1 LRKLY
6 PDQWKVDLILK
17 LLANREVYDAV
28 VRGDDPRAIAQGW
41 QDDLEKFKELRQ
53 KYLIYK

>member
-1 LRKLY
+1 M
-6 PDQWKVDLILK
+6 LK

-28 VRGDDPRAIAQGW
+28 VRGDDPRAIAQAW

-53 KYLIYK
+53 KYLLYK